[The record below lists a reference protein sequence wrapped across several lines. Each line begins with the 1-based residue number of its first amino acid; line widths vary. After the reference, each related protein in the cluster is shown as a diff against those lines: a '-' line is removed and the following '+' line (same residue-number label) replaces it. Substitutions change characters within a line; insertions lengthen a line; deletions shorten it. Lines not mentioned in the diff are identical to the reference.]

1 MDTFSA
7 QQAYV
12 GETWPRNYT
21 KWHEGETWRQI
32 DSEWQG
38 CQDLKEHNLPSSW
51 LGVPWCQSTSSPKAS
66 IIWGD
71 GCHDFN
77 VDSDASTA
85 VSTEASL
92 TSWNIV
98 WCSERCYK
106 AENDERRERL
116 SELAQSAGATLVLH
130 KKAQKLAA
138 WLAKAQ
144 QPPYILLTDW
154 REAKPS
160 LQATAREPVHNQPV
174 FSLVL
179 CDDDEKAYERAKQWM
194 EELPPRTDPVHVMKE
209 SGLNIVKQ
217 FLDNLSEKSPSSD
230 TSTGNFGCGDDD
242 GSSASSP
249 RSSIVGTANRL
260 PLIDQSMALSLQ
272 QDLSIASCSE
282 VDGDD
287 EHATRSQTSG
297 IDGICRETSWL
308 ETMRNSVLPEVSDV
322 LSNVL
327 QNQTPAEVVALLEA
341 AQPDFYDV

>member
-1 MDTFSA
+1 MDTFTA

-21 KWHEGETWRQI
+21 KWHEGETWPQI

-38 CQDLKEHNLPSSW
+38 CQDLKEHNLPSW
-51 LGVPWCQSTSSPKAS
+51 LGVPWCQSSSPKAS
-66 IIWGD
+66 IFWGD

-116 SELAQSAGATLVLH
+116 HELAQSAGATLVLH
-130 KKAQKLAA
+130 KKAAKLAA

-144 QPPYILLTDW
+144 QQPYILLTDW

-160 LQATAREPVHNQPV
+160 LQATAKEPVHNQPV

-179 CDDDEKAYERAKQWM
+179 CDGDEKAYERAKQWM
-194 EELPPRTDPVHVMKE
+194 EELPPRIDPVHVMKE

-230 TSTGNFGCGDDD
+230 ASTTNFGCRDDD

-249 RSSIVGTANRL
+249 RSSIVGIANRS
-260 PLIDQSMALSLQ
+260 PLTDQSMPLSQQ
-272 QDLSIASCSE
+272 QDLSIAPCSE
-282 VDGDD
+282 LGGD
-287 EHATRSQTSG
+287 EPQTSG
-297 IDGICRETSWL
+297 IDGICREASWL
-308 ETMRNSVLPEVSDV
+308 ERLRNSVLPEVSDV
-322 LSNVL
+322 LSSVL
-327 QNQTPAEVVALLEA
+327 QNRTPAEVVALLQD